1 MKADRSEVAPEA
13 RVVDHNPLECNE
25 LATEGCGAEKNEKE
39 KNSIVRTSCAQRQEE
54 RGITALPTMRQETS

>member
-25 LATEGCGAEKNEKE
+25 LASEGCAKD
-39 KNSIVRTSCAQRQEE
+39 EE
-54 RGITALPTMRQETS
+54 ASRIDEPEDSL